1 MKKRI
6 LAAAALLAL
15 LCALAGCA
23 SPEEQK
29 PQSIYPAIEW
39 QTYGSLSLPAS
50 LPLPSFSPAGET
62 DGVFRYSPVSEDDL
76 QAYLDQVRQAGYQAY
91 NAGRDFVIA
100 GEHLGAVVSLEGS
113 TCTIAFHP
121 RRSSAGSGYLSQSD
135 AIGKLNLAGAFVLI
149 DRTTDELYSQT
160 GMQLFWGCSQPQ
172 SAADPVLDYY
182 YLIGPEGSLFL
193 PHNPDE
199 ARMICRDYDRDGTT
213 ELLCVAYGTGE
224 TTSFFL
230 TAYALENGK
239 PVQKLSDHYY
249 PAPALIRS
257 FETDENGALIAN
269 VLLLNDTSRT
279 EARFECRLVNDH
291 FLFYEGDTLMMTP
304 RIY

>member
-172 SAADPVLDYY
+172 SAADRMQIEISCDNAIYKGKQQHAAGIGQLAFNPGNFLFNRLRPFACAAIQVGRFAEYPVDIVQQRGRVLRLGGTDGAFAA
-182 YLIGPEGSLFL
+182 ITQSKGDGIKF
-193 PHNPDE
+193 HNK
-199 ARMICRDYDRDGTT
+199 
-213 ELLCVAYGTGE
+213 
-224 TTSFFL
+224 TSFL
-230 TAYALENGK
+230 NPARADGK
-239 PVQKLSDHYY
+239 P
-249 PAPALIRS
+249 R
-257 FETDENGALIAN
+257 
-269 VLLLNDTSRT
+269 TSSPLR
-279 EARFECRLVNDH
+279 RRL
-291 FLFYEGDTLMMTP
+291 
-304 RIY
+304 R